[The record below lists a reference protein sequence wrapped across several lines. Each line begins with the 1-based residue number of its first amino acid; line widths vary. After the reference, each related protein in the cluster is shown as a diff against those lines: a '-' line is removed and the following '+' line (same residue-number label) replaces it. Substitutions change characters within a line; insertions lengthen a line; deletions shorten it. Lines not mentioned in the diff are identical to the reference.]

1 MPKFTERL
9 AHAWNA
15 FRNNRDPTENL
26 TNTVDLGYS
35 SSYRPDRPRFSR
47 GYDRSIVTAA
57 YNRIAVDV
65 ANVNIRHVRLDENGR
80 YKETIKSGLNNCLSV
95 EANLDQT
102 GRQLIQDI
110 VISMFDEGCVA
121 VVPVDTDLNP
131 RMTGGFDIL
140 SMRTGKI
147 TSWYPDSVKVLLYN
161 EATGRKE
168 EVIVPKRTTAIIENP
183 FYAVMNEPNSMLQ
196 RVIRKLQLLD
206 MTDEQ
211 NSSGKLDLII
221 QLPYTVRTEQRMIE
235 AERRRKKIE
244 EQLTTSKYGIAYAD
258 ATEKITQLNRSID
271 NNLKEQVD
279 SFAAMLY
286 SQLGIPMEV
295 FNGTADEKTRLC
307 YFNGTI
313 EPILSVIVEEFTRKF
328 LTKTARTRLESI
340 LFFQDHFKLVPVNNI
355 ADIADKFTRNEILTA
370 NEIRSILGIKPS
382 DDPKADELRNSNM
395 PVQDRDP
402 ASGED
407 EPVDPEELKEA
418 RQTLLDAG
426 LNESDLADLSDN
438 EIIDLKDEYES
449 GSVGDDEEENSEKES
464 PDENQNG
471 EKAEE
476 PQTNAK
482 PQTEQQQTEET
493 PEAEEAP
500 EEEEEPVDPEELKK
514 AKELLLSLGFSE
526 KELSGLTDHEI
537 IELVEEY
544 QKQNTKEPAEPVPRK

>member
-15 FRNNRDPTENL
+15 FRNNRDPTEIL
-26 TNTVDLGYS
+26 TNTVGLGYS

-47 GYDRSIVTAA
+47 GHDRSIVTAA

-65 ANVNIRHVRLDENGR
+65 ANVNIRHVRLDDNGR

-95 EANLDQT
+95 EANVDQT

-131 RMTGGFDIL
+131 RLTGGFDIL

-161 EATGRKE
+161 EVKGRRE
-168 EVIVPKRTTAIIENP
+168 EVIVPKKSTAIIENP

-221 QLPYTVRTEQRMIE
+221 QLPYTVRTEQRMLE

-244 EQLTTSKYGIAYAD
+244 EQLTTSKYGVAYAD
-258 ATEKITQLNRSID
+258 ATEKITQLNRSIE
-271 NNLKEQVD
+271 NNLKEQAD
-279 SFAAMLY
+279 SFIAMFY
-286 SQLGIPMEV
+286 SQLGIPMEI
-295 FNGTADEKTRLC
+295 FNGTADEKVRLS
-307 YFNGTI
+307 YFNNTI
-313 EPILSVIVEEFTRKF
+313 EPILNAIVEELTRKF
-328 LTKTARTRLESI
+328 LTKTARTKQESI
-340 LFFQDHFKLVPVNNI
+340 MFFQDHFKLVPVNNI

-395 PVQDRDP
+395 PIQDREPGVD
-402 ASGED
+402 E

-426 LNESDLADLSDN
+426 LDESDLVDLSDG
-438 EIIDLKDEYES
+438 EIIELRDEYEEDN
-449 GSVGDDEEENSEKES
+449 GGTKGDEAAEEEKPEK
-464 PDENQNG
+464 NQNG
-471 EKAEE
+471 KETEA
-476 PQTNAK
+476 QNAK
-482 PQTEQQQTEET
+482 PPQPEET
-493 PEAEEAP
+493 
-500 EEEEEPVDPEELKK
+500 EEEPVDPAKLKE
-514 AKELLLSLGFSE
+514 ARELLLSLGLTE
-526 KELSGLTDHEI
+526 KEISGLTDQEV
-537 IELVEEY
+537 IELAEEY
-544 QKQNTKEPAEPVPRK
+544 KKQTNKEPAEPVPRK

>member
-9 AHAWNA
+9 MHAWNA
-15 FRNNRDPTENL
+15 FRNNRDPTEIL
-26 TNTVDLGYS
+26 TNTAGLGYS
-35 SSYRPDRPRFSR
+35 SSYRPDRPRFTR
-47 GYDRSIVTAA
+47 GHDRSIVTAA

-80 YKETIKSGLNNCLSV
+80 YAETMKSGLNNCLSV
-95 EANLDQT
+95 EANIDQT

-121 VVPVDTDLNP
+121 VVPVDTDVNP
-131 RMTGGFDIL
+131 RLTRGFDIL
-140 SMRTGKI
+140 SLRTGKI
-147 TSWYPDSVKVLLYN
+147 VSWYSDSVKVLLYN
-161 EATGRKE
+161 EKTGRKE
-168 EVIVPKRTTAIIENP
+168 DVIVPKKITAIIENP

-221 QLPYTVRTEQRMIE
+221 QLPYTVRTEQRMLE

-258 ATEKITQLNRSID
+258 ATEKITQLNRSVE

-279 SFAAMLY
+279 SFSAMLY

-295 FNGTADEKTRLC
+295 FNGTADEKVRLN
-307 YFNGTI
+307 YFNTTI
-313 EPILSVIVEEFTRKF
+313 EPILTAIVEEMTRKF
-328 LTKTARTRLESI
+328 LTKTARTQLQSI
-340 LFFQDHFKLVPVNNI
+340 MFFQDHFKLVPVNNI

-395 PVQDRDP
+395 PIQDQE
-402 ASGED
+402 SSSENE
-407 EPVDPEELKEA
+407 EPVDPDELKDA

-426 LNESDLADLSDN
+426 LDESDLADLSDN
-438 EIIDLKDEYES
+438 EIIDLRDEYES
-449 GSVGDDEEENSEKES
+449 DNGKEDEDSQTKNQNDEESSEPES
-464 PDENQNG
+464 
-471 EKAEE
+471 EE
-476 PQTNAK
+476 D
-482 PQTEQQQTEET
+482 
-493 PEAEEAP
+493 
-500 EEEEEPVDPEELKK
+500 EEPVDKNLLKE
-514 AKELLLSLGFSE
+514 ARELLLSLGVKEE
-526 KELSGLTDHEI
+526 KLKGLTDREI
-537 IELVEEY
+537 VELVEEY
-544 QKQNTKEPAEPVPRK
+544 KKQREKEPAEPVPRK

>member
-26 TNTVDLGYS
+26 TNTVGLGYS

-95 EANLDQT
+95 EANVDQT

-131 RMTGGFDIL
+131 KMTGGFDIL
-140 SMRTGKI
+140 SLRTGKI

-161 EATGRKE
+161 EAKGRKE
-168 EVIVPKRTTAIIENP
+168 EVIVPKKSTAIIENP

-258 ATEKITQLNRSID
+258 ATEKITQLNRSIE

-279 SFAAMLY
+279 SFTTMLY

-295 FNGTADEKTRLC
+295 FNGIADEKTRLC
-307 YFNGTI
+307 YFNSTI
-313 EPILSVIVEEFTRKF
+313 EPILSAIVEEFIRKF
-328 LTKTARTRLESI
+328 LTKTARTKMESI
-340 LFFQDHFKLVPVNNI
+340 MFFQDHFKLVPVNNI

-395 PVQDRDP
+395 PIQDRDP
-402 ASGED
+402 AVAEAE
-407 EPVDPEELKEA
+407 EPVDPEDVKEA

-426 LNESDLADLSDN
+426 LDESDLVDLTDH
-438 EIIDLKDEYES
+438 EIIDLRDEYES
-449 GSVGDDEEENSEKES
+449 GEESSKEASV
-464 PDENQNG
+464 ENQNG
-471 EKAEE
+471 N
-476 PQTNAK
+476 T
-482 PQTEQQQTEET
+482 
-493 PEAEEAP
+493 P
-500 EEEEEPVDPEELKK
+500 EEEEQPVDPDELKK
-514 AKELLLSLGFSE
+514 AREMLISLGISE
-526 KELSGLTDHEI
+526 KELSGLKDYEI
-537 IELVEEY
+537 IKLVEEY
-544 QKQNTKEPAEPVPRK
+544 KKQNNKEPAEPVPRK

>member
-15 FRNNRDPTENL
+15 FRNNRDPTEIL
-26 TNTVDLGYS
+26 TNTVGLGYS

-47 GYDRSIVTAA
+47 GHDRSIVTAA

-65 ANVNIRHVRLDENGR
+65 ANVNIRHVRLDDNGR

-95 EANLDQT
+95 EANVDQT

-131 RMTGGFDIL
+131 RLTGGFDIL
-140 SMRTGKI
+140 SLRTGKI

-161 EATGRKE
+161 EAVGRRE
-168 EVIVPKRTTAIIENP
+168 EVIVPKKSTAIIENP

-221 QLPYTVRTEQRMIE
+221 QLPYTVRTEQRMLE
-235 AERRRKKIE
+235 AERRRKKLE
-244 EQLTTSKYGIAYAD
+244 EQLISSKYGVAYAD
-258 ATEKITQLNRSID
+258 ATEKITQLNRSIE

-279 SFAAMLY
+279 SFTAMFY

-295 FNGTADEKTRLC
+295 FNGTADEKVRLS
-307 YFNGTI
+307 YFNNTI
-313 EPILSVIVEEFTRKF
+313 EPILSAIVEEFTRKF
-328 LTKTARTRLESI
+328 LTKTARTKQESI
-340 LFFQDHFKLVPVNNI
+340 MFFQDHFKLVPVNNI

-382 DDPKADELRNSNM
+382 SDPKADELRNSNM
-395 PVQDRDP
+395 PIQDRDP
-402 ASGED
+402 ATGED
-407 EPVDPEELKEA
+407 EPVDPEELEEA
-418 RQTLLDAG
+418 RQILLDAG
-426 LNESDLADLSDN
+426 LDESDLKDLSDS

-449 GSVGDDEEENSEKES
+449 DNAEETDDES
-464 PDENQNG
+464 ENQNG
-471 EKAEE
+471 TETAQNTSEQNPNEE
-476 PQTNAK
+476 G
-482 PQTEQQQTEET
+482 QQSN
-493 PEAEEAP
+493 EAP
-500 EEEEEPVDPEELKK
+500 EETEEESVDPEVLKK
-514 AKELLLSLGFSE
+514 ARELLLSLGLTE
-526 KELSGLTDHEI
+526 KELSGLTDQEI
-537 IELVEEY
+537 IELAEEY
-544 QKQNTKEPAEPVPRK
+544 NQQKNKEPAEPVPRK

>member
-15 FRNNRDPTENL
+15 FRNNRDPTEIL
-26 TNTVDLGYS
+26 TNTVGLGYS

-47 GYDRSIVTAA
+47 GHDRSIVTAA

-65 ANVNIRHVRLDENGR
+65 ANVNIRHVRLDDNGR

-95 EANLDQT
+95 EANVDQT

-131 RMTGGFDIL
+131 RLTGGFDIL

-161 EATGRKE
+161 EVKGRRE
-168 EVIVPKRTTAIIENP
+168 EVIVPKKSTAIIENP

-221 QLPYTVRTEQRMIE
+221 QLPYTVRTEQRMLE

-244 EQLTTSKYGIAYAD
+244 EQLTTSKYGVAYAD
-258 ATEKITQLNRSID
+258 ATEKITQLNRSIE
-271 NNLKEQVD
+271 NNLKEQAD
-279 SFAAMLY
+279 SFIAMFY
-286 SQLGIPMEV
+286 SQLGIPMEI
-295 FNGTADEKTRLC
+295 FNGTADEKVRLS
-307 YFNGTI
+307 YFNNTI
-313 EPILSVIVEEFTRKF
+313 EPILNAIVEELTRKF
-328 LTKTARTRLESI
+328 LTKTARTKQESI
-340 LFFQDHFKLVPVNNI
+340 MFFQDHFKLVPVNNI

-395 PVQDRDP
+395 PIQDREPGVD
-402 ASGED
+402 E

-426 LNESDLADLSDN
+426 LDESDLVDLSDG
-438 EIIDLKDEYES
+438 EIIELRDEYEEDN
-449 GSVGDDEEENSEKES
+449 GGTKGDEAAEEEKPEK
-464 PDENQNG
+464 NQNG
-471 EKAEE
+471 KETEA
-476 PQTNAK
+476 QNAK
-482 PQTEQQQTEET
+482 PPQPEET
-493 PEAEEAP
+493 
-500 EEEEEPVDPEELKK
+500 EEEPIDPAKLKE
-514 AKELLLSLGFSE
+514 ARELLLSLGLTE
-526 KELSGLTDHEI
+526 KEISGLTDQEV
-537 IELVEEY
+537 IELAEEY
-544 QKQNTKEPAEPVPRK
+544 KKQTNKEPAEPVPRK

>member
-15 FRNNRDPTENL
+15 FRNNRDPTEIL
-26 TNTVDLGYS
+26 TNTVGLGYS

-47 GYDRSIVTAA
+47 GHDRSIVTAA

-65 ANVNIRHVRLDENGR
+65 ANVNIRHVRLDDNGR

-95 EANLDQT
+95 EANMDQT

-131 RMTGGFDIL
+131 RLTGGFDIL

-161 EATGRKE
+161 EAVGRRE
-168 EVIVPKRTTAIIENP
+168 EVIVPKKSTAIIENP

-221 QLPYTVRTEQRMIE
+221 QLPYTVRTEQRIIE
-235 AERRRKKIE
+235 AERRRKKLE
-244 EQLTTSKYGIAYAD
+244 EQLTTSKYGVAYAD
-258 ATEKITQLNRSID
+258 ATEKITQLNRSIE

-279 SFAAMLY
+279 SFTAMFY

-295 FNGTADEKTRLC
+295 FNGTADEKVRLS
-307 YFNGTI
+307 YFNNTI
-313 EPILSVIVEEFTRKF
+313 EPILSAIVEEFTRKF
-328 LTKTARTRLESI
+328 LTKTARTKQESI
-340 LFFQDHFKLVPVNNI
+340 MFFQDHFKLVPVNNI

-382 DDPKADELRNSNM
+382 SDPKADELRNSNM
-395 PVQDRDP
+395 PIQDRDP
-402 ASGED
+402 AAGED
-407 EPVDPEELKEA
+407 EPVDPEELEEA
-418 RQTLLDAG
+418 RQILLDAG
-426 LNESDLADLSDN
+426 LDESDLKDLSDS

-449 GSVGDDEEENSEKES
+449 DNAEETDDES
-464 PDENQNG
+464 ENQNG
-471 EKAEE
+471 TETAQNASEQNPNEE
-476 PQTNAK
+476 R
-482 PQTEQQQTEET
+482 QQSN
-493 PEAEEAP
+493 EAP
-500 EEEEEPVDPEELKK
+500 EETEEESVDPEVLKK
-514 AKELLLSLGFSE
+514 ARELLLSLGLTE
-526 KELSGLTDHEI
+526 KELSGLTDQEI
-537 IELVEEY
+537 IELAEEY
-544 QKQNTKEPAEPVPRK
+544 NQQKNKEPAEPVPRK

>member
-15 FRNNRDPTENL
+15 FRNNRDPTEIL
-26 TNTVDLGYS
+26 TNTVGLGYS

-47 GYDRSIVTAA
+47 GHDRSIVTAA

-65 ANVNIRHVRLDENGR
+65 ANVNIRHVRLDDNGR

-95 EANLDQT
+95 EANVDQT

-131 RMTGGFDIL
+131 RLTGGFDIL

-161 EATGRKE
+161 EVKGRRE
-168 EVIVPKRTTAIIENP
+168 EVIVPKKSTAIIENP

-221 QLPYTVRTEQRMIE
+221 QLPYTVRTEQRMLE

-244 EQLTTSKYGIAYAD
+244 EQLTTSKYGVAYAD
-258 ATEKITQLNRSID
+258 ATEKITQLNRSIE
-271 NNLKEQVD
+271 NNLKEQAD
-279 SFAAMLY
+279 SFIAMFY
-286 SQLGIPMEV
+286 SQLGIPMEI
-295 FNGTADEKTRLC
+295 FNGTADEKVRLS
-307 YFNGTI
+307 YFNNTI
-313 EPILSVIVEEFTRKF
+313 EPILNAIVEELTRKF
-328 LTKTARTRLESI
+328 LTKTARTKQESI
-340 LFFQDHFKLVPVNNI
+340 MFFQDHFKLVPVNNI

-395 PVQDRDP
+395 PIQDREPGVD
-402 ASGED
+402 E

-426 LNESDLADLSDN
+426 LDESDLVDLSDG
-438 EIIDLKDEYES
+438 EIIELRDEYEEDN
-449 GSVGDDEEENSEKES
+449 GGTKGDEAAEEEKPEK
-464 PDENQNG
+464 NQNG
-471 EKAEE
+471 KETEA
-476 PQTNAK
+476 QNAK
-482 PQTEQQQTEET
+482 PQQPEET
-493 PEAEEAP
+493 
-500 EEEEEPVDPEELKK
+500 EEEPVDPAKLKE
-514 AKELLLSLGFSE
+514 ARELLLSLGLTE
-526 KELSGLTDHEI
+526 KEISGLTDQEV
-537 IELVEEY
+537 IELAEEY
-544 QKQNTKEPAEPVPRK
+544 KKQTNKEPAEPVPRK

>member
-15 FRNNRDPTENL
+15 FRNNRDPTEIL
-26 TNTVDLGYS
+26 TNTAGLGYS

-47 GYDRSIVTAA
+47 GHDRSIVTAA

-95 EANLDQT
+95 EANMDQT

-131 RMTGGFDIL
+131 KITGGYDIL

-161 EATGRKE
+161 ETSGRKE
-168 EVIVPKRTTAIIENP
+168 EVIVPKRSTAIIENP

-221 QLPYTVRTEQRMIE
+221 QLPYTVRTEQRKIE
-235 AERRRKKIE
+235 AERRRKTIE
-244 EQLTTSKYGIAYAD
+244 EQLTSSKYGIAYAD
-258 ATEKITQLNRSID
+258 ATEKITQLNRSIE

-295 FNGTADEKTRLC
+295 FNGTADEKTKLN
-307 YFNGTI
+307 YFNSTI
-313 EPILSVIVEEFTRKF
+313 EPILTAIVEEFTRKF
-328 LTKTARTRLESI
+328 LTKTARTKLESV

-395 PVQDRDP
+395 PIQDRDP
-402 ASGED
+402 ASGEE

-426 LNESDLADLSDN
+426 LDESDLKDLSDD
-438 EIIDLKDEYES
+438 EIIDLRDEYES
-449 GSVGDDEEENSEKES
+449 GKSGEDADTDSSEEK

-471 EKAEE
+471 EE
-476 PQTNAK
+476 
-482 PQTEQQQTEET
+482 TEEQSNT
-493 PEAEEAP
+493 RKSSQDNTEDSNKSDEETA
-500 EEEEEPVDPEELKK
+500 EEEEPVDPDELKK
-514 AKELLLSLGFSE
+514 ARELLLSLGL
-526 KELSGLTDHEI
+526 KEEDLSGITDKEI
-537 IELVEEY
+537 IELAEEY
-544 QKQNTKEPAEPVPRK
+544 KKQTKQEPAEPVPRK